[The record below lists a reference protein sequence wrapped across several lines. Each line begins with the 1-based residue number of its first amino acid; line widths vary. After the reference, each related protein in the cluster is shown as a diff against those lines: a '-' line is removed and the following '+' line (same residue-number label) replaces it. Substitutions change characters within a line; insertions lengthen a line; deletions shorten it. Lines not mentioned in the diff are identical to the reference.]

1 LVLSLAFGLW
11 SCGRCRDLQN
21 RYEQARFQLER
32 GEIQP
37 ALTETERILRC
48 YPTQNSEWHWRFT
61 VLKAEILHRQGLDG
75 ESLALLKPELPLYL
89 ASSDIAVRRKL
100 TQAMA
105 SAFTQQMSDAGRFLA
120 EAETLAK
127 AGNVEL
133 LGEVTLKKG
142 TAAFFRG
149 DMQGAETAYQRA
161 LQVARENK
169 DEFLEASALE
179 GLGVVATR
187 KEHYDEGIDWDRSA
201 LEVARSAGAQH
212 SLARTLGN
220 MAWCYRKL
228 GEYENAL
235 ALYNQAEEASRRS
248 GAVGDEIYWLT
259 GIANVYSEQHDYT
272 AAETVLGRALQMA
285 RRHDDKDTLTEFLND
300 LSEIA
305 LETGRLELAEKYQKE
320 ASEVE
325 KLSPNTSEVLQSLL
339 IRGRISE
346 RRGDYAAAE
355 DCFRRLILDP
365 LADSSKK
372 WEAEARLA
380 KVYADESLNAKA
392 EIEFRHSLDAIE
404 TVRSSVRTEELRLSF
419 LTTAISFYG
428 DYIEFLI
435 SRGRIKNALQ
445 VAELSRARTLAE
457 GLMYHPNV
465 IPFSTAS
472 FRPQKI
478 ASRARAV
485 VLFYWIGEQHSYL
498 WAVTPTKLSYFRLP
512 ERSAIEP
519 IVKAY
524 RQAIL
529 GGRDVLSSK
538 ENSGRQL
545 FAMLVDPARSLI
557 PRNSRVVLVP
567 GESLYGLNFETL
579 IVQDPEPHFWIE
591 DVTLSTVNSLSLL
604 SAASQHTFD
613 KKKNLLLVGNPE
625 SANPDFPLLA
635 QGPTEVQKVSSH
647 FPEAKR
653 EILLGREATPSAY
666 LKAGPQRFSYLHF
679 VTHGTASYTR
689 PLESAVIL
697 SGEGDTYKLYAREIV
712 KYPLSAEL
720 VTISA
725 CNGTGTRAYAGEG
738 LVGLSWAFL
747 RAGARNVIA
756 SLWEVSDSSST
767 PQLMDALYQG
777 LDRGEDPATALRN
790 AKLSLLRSSTGTVFS
805 KPFYW
810 AAFEIYAGS

>member
-1 LVLSLAFGLW
+1 M
-11 SCGRCRDLQN
+11 
-21 RYEQARFQLER
+21 ER

-48 YPTQNSEWHWRFT
+48 YPTQNSEWHWRFR
-61 VLKAEILHRQGLDG
+61 VIKAEILHQQGLDS
-75 ESLALLKPELPLYL
+75 ESLALLKPELPQHL

-105 SAFTQQMSDAGRFLA
+105 SAFTRQLSDADRFLA
-120 EAETLAK
+120 EAETLAE
-127 AGNVEL
+127 AGNREL
-133 LGEVTLKKG
+133 LGEVALKKG

-149 DMQGAETAYQRA
+149 DMQEAETAYQRA
-161 LQVARENK
+161 LHVARERK
-169 DEFLEASALE
+169 DKFLEASALE

-201 LEVARSAGAQH
+201 LQLGRSVGAQH

-235 ALYNQAEEASRRS
+235 ALYNQAEEASKRS

-259 GIANVYSEQHDYT
+259 GIANVYSEQHDYA
-272 AAETVLGRALQMA
+272 AAETVLGQALEMA
-285 RRHDDKDTLTEFLND
+285 RRKDDKDTLTVFLND

-305 LETGRLELAEKYQKE
+305 LETGRLELAERYQKE
-320 ASEVE
+320 ASEVVGA
-325 KLSPNTSEVLQSLL
+325 SPNRSEVLQSLL
-339 IRGRISE
+339 MRGRISE
-346 RRGDYAAAE
+346 SKGDYAAAE
-355 DCFRRLILDP
+355 DCFRRLTLDP
-365 LADSSKK
+365 LADSSQK
-372 WEAEARLA
+372 WEAEAHLA
-380 KVYADESLNAKA
+380 KVYAGESLNAEA

-404 TVRSSVRTEELRLSF
+404 TVRSSVQNEELRLSF
-419 LTTAISFYG
+419 LATALSFYG
-428 DYIEFLI
+428 DYIDFLI
-435 SRGRIKNALQ
+435 SRGRIRNALQ
-445 VAELSRARTLAE
+445 IAELSRARTLAE
-457 GLMYHPNV
+457 GLMYGPKT
-465 IPFSTAS
+465 IPFLPSP
-472 FRPQKI
+472 FRPQQI
-478 ASRARAV
+478 ASHANAV

-498 WAVTPTKLSYFRLP
+498 WVVTPAKLSYFRLP
-512 ERSAIEP
+512 KRSEIDP
-519 IVKAY
+519 IVRAY

-529 GGRDVLSSK
+529 DGRDVLSSK
-538 ENSGRQL
+538 ENGGKQL
-545 FAMLVDPARSLI
+545 FAMLIDPARSLI
-557 PRNSRVVLVP
+557 PTNSRVVLVP

-579 IVQDPEPHFWIE
+579 IVQEPQPHFWIE
-591 DVTLSTVNSLSLL
+591 DVTLSTANSLSLL
-604 SAASQHTFD
+604 SAGSQHTFD

-625 SANPDFPLLA
+625 SPDQDFPVLA
-635 QGPTEVQKVSSH
+635 QGPAEVEKVSSH

-666 LKAGPQRFSYLHF
+666 RKAGPERYSYLHF
-679 VTHGTASYTR
+679 VTHGTASYAR

-697 SGEGDTYKLYAREIV
+697 TREGDTYKLYAREIV

-725 CNGTGTRAYAGEG
+725 CNGAGTRAYAGEG

-767 PQLMDALYQG
+767 PQLMDELYQG

-790 AKLSLLRSSTGTVFS
+790 AKLRLLRSSTGTVFA

-810 AAFEIYAGS
+810 ATFEVYAGS

>member
-1 LVLSLAFGLW
+1 M
-11 SCGRCRDLQN
+11 
-21 RYEQARFQLER
+21 ER

-48 YPTQNSEWHWRFT
+48 YPTQDSEWHWRFR
-61 VLKAEILHRQGLDG
+61 VLKAEILHQQGLDS
-75 ESLALLKPELPLYL
+75 ESLALLKPELPPHL

-105 SAFTQQMSDAGRFLA
+105 SAFTQQSPDADRFLA
-120 EAETLAK
+120 EAETLAE
-127 AGNVEL
+127 AGNMEL
-133 LGEVTLKKG
+133 WGEVTLKKG

-149 DMQGAETAYQRA
+149 DMQEAETAYRRA
-161 LQVARENK
+161 LHVAREKK
-169 DEFLEASALE
+169 DKFLEVSALE

-187 KEHYDEGIDWDRSA
+187 KEHYDEGIEWDRSA
-201 LEVARSAGAQH
+201 LQLARSVGAQH

-235 ALYNQAEEASRRS
+235 ALYNQAEEASKRS

-259 GIANVYSEQHDYT
+259 GIANVYSEQHDYP
-272 AAETVLGRALQMA
+272 AAETVLGQALEMA
-285 RRHDDKDTLTEFLND
+285 RRKDDKDTLTVFLND

-325 KLSPNTSEVLQSLL
+325 RVSPNPPEVLQSLL
-339 IRGRISE
+339 MRGRISE
-346 RRGDYAAAE
+346 SKGDYAAAE
-355 DCFRRLILDP
+355 DCFRRLTLDP
-365 LADSSKK
+365 LADSTQK
-372 WEAEARLA
+372 WEAEAHLA

-392 EIEFRHSLDAIE
+392 EIEFRHSLDTIE
-404 TVRSSVRTEELRLSF
+404 TVRSSVQTEELRLSF
-419 LTTAISFYG
+419 LATALSFYG
-428 DYIEFLI
+428 DYIDFLI
-435 SRGRIKNALQ
+435 SRGRIRNALQ

-457 GLMYHPNV
+457 GLMYAPKA
-465 IPFSTAS
+465 IPFLPSS
-472 FRPQKI
+472 FRPQQI
-478 ASRARAV
+478 ASHANAV

-498 WAVTPTKLSYFRLP
+498 WVVTPTKLSYFRLP
-512 ERSAIEP
+512 KRSAIDP

-529 GGRDVLSSK
+529 DGRDVLSSK
-538 ENSGRQL
+538 ENGGKQL
-545 FAMLVDPARSLI
+545 FAMLIDPARSLI
-557 PRNSRVVLVP
+557 PKNSRVVLVP

-579 IVQDPEPHFWIE
+579 IVQEPQPHFWIE
-591 DVTLSTVNSLSLL
+591 DVTLSMANSLSLL
-604 SAASQHTFD
+604 SAASQRTFD
-613 KKKNLLLVGNPE
+613 RKKNLLLVGNPE
-625 SANPDFPLLA
+625 SPDPDFPLLA
-635 QGPTEVQKVSSH
+635 QGPTEVEKVSSH

-666 LKAGPQRFSYLHF
+666 RKAGPERYSYLHF
-679 VTHGTASYTR
+679 VTHGTASYAS

-697 SGEGDTYKLYAREIV
+697 SREGDTYKLYAREIV

-725 CNGTGTRAYAGEG
+725 CNGAGTRAYAGEG

-767 PQLMDALYQG
+767 PQLMDELYQG

-790 AKLSLLRSSTGTVFS
+790 AKLRLLRSSTGTVFS

-810 AAFEIYAGS
+810 ATFEVYAGS

>member
-1 LVLSLAFGLW
+1 
-11 SCGRCRDLQN
+11 
-21 RYEQARFQLER
+21 LER

-48 YPTQNSEWHWRFT
+48 YPDQNSEWHWRFT
-61 VLKAEILHRQGLDG
+61 VLKAEILHQQGLDS
-75 ESLALLKPELPLYL
+75 ESLALLKPELPPNL

-105 SAFTQQMSDAGRFLA
+105 SAFTQRMSDADRFLA

-133 LGEVTLKKG
+133 LGEVALRKG

-149 DMQGAETAYQRA
+149 DMQEAENAYQRA

-169 DEFLEASALE
+169 DKFLEASALE

-187 KEHYDEGIDWDRSA
+187 KEHYDEGIDWDESA
-201 LEVARSAGAQH
+201 LQVARSVGAQH

-235 ALYNQAEEASRRS
+235 SLYNQAEEASKRS
-248 GAVGDEIYWLT
+248 GAVGDEIYWLA
-259 GIANVYSEQHDYT
+259 GIANVYSEQHDSA
-272 AAETVLGRALQMA
+272 AAETVLRQALDMA
-285 RRHDDKDTLTEFLND
+285 RRQDDKDTLTVFLND

-325 KLSPNTSEVLQSLL
+325 EVSPNPSEVLQSLL
-339 IRGRISE
+339 MRGRISE
-346 RRGDYAAAE
+346 GKADYAAAE
-355 DCFRRLILDP
+355 DCFRRLTLDP
-365 LADSSKK
+365 LADSSQK
-372 WEAEARLA
+372 WQAEAHLA
-380 KVYADESLNAKA
+380 QVYADESLNAKA
-392 EIEFRHSLDAIE
+392 EREFRLSLDAIE
-404 TVRSSVRTEELRLSF
+404 TVRSSVQTEELRLSF
-419 LTTAISFYG
+419 LNTAISFYG

-435 SRGRIKNALQ
+435 SQGRIRSALQ

-457 GLMYHPNV
+457 GLMYHPKAL
-465 IPFSTAS
+465 PFSSIS
-472 FRPQKI
+472 FHPQQI
-478 ASRARAV
+478 ASHAHAV
-485 VLFYWIGEQHSYL
+485 VLFYWIGEKHSYL

-512 ERSAIEP
+512 ERSVIDP

-529 GGRDVLSSK
+529 DGRDVLSSK
-538 ENSGRQL
+538 QNGGKQL

-557 PRNSRVVLVP
+557 PRNCRVVLVP

-579 IVQDPEPHFWIE
+579 VVQEPEPHFWIE
-591 DVTLSTVNSLSLL
+591 DVTVSTANSMSLL
-604 SAASQHTFD
+604 SAASQHASD

-625 SANPDFPLLA
+625 STNPDFPLLG
-635 QGPTEVQKVSSH
+635 QGPAEVQKVSSH
-647 FPEAKR
+647 FPEPKR

-666 LKAGPQRFSYLHF
+666 LKAAPERFAYLHF

-697 SGEGDTYKLYAREIV
+697 SREGDTYKLYAREIV
-712 KYPLSAEL
+712 KHPLTAEL

-725 CNGTGTRAYAGEG
+725 CNGAGTRAYTGEG

-747 RAGARNVIA
+747 RAGAHNVIA
-756 SLWEVSDSSST
+756 SLWEVSDAPST
-767 PQLMDALYQG
+767 PQLMDVLYEG
-777 LDRGEDPATALRN
+777 LNRGEDPATALRN
-790 AKLSLLRSSTGTVFS
+790 AKLFLLRSRTGSVFA

-810 AAFEIYAGS
+810 ATFQLYAGS